1 MSLNYDDVEFGHV
14 ARTKDLSDGERMLTL
29 MLSHLDEL
37 EHHINNA
44 LGSGVSDAKKVE
56 RKKPKGQKVS
66 DGDIFGVQHTDKNS
80 LSNKQL
86 PRYAAKPNDVV
97 TIPKPKIKKSR
108 DFTGSSISKNGY
120 YDERDEGQSFE
131 EDEEPTED
139 VDLMLPALVGATGI
153 ALTGSEQNPNE
164 PEKMEYKMDA
174 VELANV
180 NNAMKDAKENLKVI
194 GQYIDSQMKEARTTS
209 VPQSKVNVPQDE
221 KPGIAGQLRRNI

>member
-139 VDLMLPALVGATGI
+139 VDLLLPIARAVVATSGA
-153 ALTGSEQNPNE
+153 SDENPHYDKA
-164 PEKMEYKMDA
+164 EKMDL
-174 VELANV
+174 VQLANV
-180 NNAMKDAKENLKVI
+180 GNALKDAKESLKI
-194 GQYIDSQMKEARTTS
+194 ISQYFDSQMKEARTTS